1 MFGWGEEGNKRY
13 APRCPRGSGS
23 KIPFEILIHRMDVG
37 LTLVNV
43 EELVDYESTGMAEPL
58 LVS

>member
-1 MFGWGEEGNKRY
+1 
-13 APRCPRGSGS
+13 
-23 KIPFEILIHRMDVG
+23 MDGG

-43 EELVDYESTGMAEPL
+43 EELGTYESTGMAEHL